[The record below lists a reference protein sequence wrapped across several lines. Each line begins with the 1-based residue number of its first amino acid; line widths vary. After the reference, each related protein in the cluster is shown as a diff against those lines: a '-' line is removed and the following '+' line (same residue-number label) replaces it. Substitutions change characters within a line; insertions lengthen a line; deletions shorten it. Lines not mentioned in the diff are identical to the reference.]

1 MVCSIQKLLHPNFL
15 RYYPYLKYRFSN
27 MEELITFLKMV
38 KLKEGKLKHAF
49 KQKEEGVKNKYLA
62 NMIGVEIRRFQQL
75 YAAYKMTG
83 DMPKLKKERRPK
95 SELTEEDKLLI
106 GKALRESRLNGAVKI
121 RLYIDKY
128 YHKKL
133 PYGKI
138 HKYLLSSGISKL
150 DKKKQKQRKYCKY
163 QREHS
168 FSLGHMD
175 WHESKVIEGKWVC
188 AWEDDASRKILAGGE
203 FSNATTE
210 NSKKIVRE
218 VKKIAFAEY
227 SATPRELNTDK
238 GSQFYANKKNDK
250 DEKSISEFEKF
261 LEKEGI
267 KHIPSRR
274 NHPQTNG
281 KEERWFRTY
290 NEKRH
295 EFKRFRQFMDWYNN
309 TIHLG
314 LNRKEGV
321 TPNEAIVNKLPP
333 ESLLGL
339 FLKWVDKK

>member
-1 MVCSIQKLLHPNFL
+1 
-15 RYYPYLKYRFSN
+15 
-27 MEELITFLKMV
+27 MV
-38 KLKEGKLKHAF
+38 KLKEGRLKYAF

-62 NMIGVEIRRFQQL
+62 KLVGVETRRFQQL
-75 YAAYKMTG
+75 YAEYKMTG
-83 DMPKLKKERRPK
+83 EIPKLKKDRRPK
-95 SELTEEDKLLI
+95 TELTEEDKKLI
-106 GKALRESRLNGAVKI
+106 CRTVKESRLNSAVKI
-121 RLYIDKY
+121 KLYIKKY
-128 YHKKL
+128 CNREL

-138 HKYLLSSGISKL
+138 HKYLLYQGLSKP
-150 DKKKQKQRKYCKY
+150 DKRKQKQRKYSKY
-163 QREHS
+163 QRDHS

-175 WHESKVIEGKWVC
+175 WHESKVIPGKWVC

-210 NSKKIVRE
+210 NSRKIVKE
-218 VKKIAFAEY
+218 VKKTAFEQY
-227 SATPRELNTDK
+227 SAIPRELNTDK

-250 DEKSISEFEKF
+250 GERGAAEFEKF

-290 NEKRH
+290 NEKRG
-295 EFKRFRQFMDWYNN
+295 EFKNFKQFMDWYND

-339 FLKWVDKK
+339 FFRWIDKK

>member
-1 MVCSIQKLLHPNFL
+1 
-15 RYYPYLKYRFSN
+15 
-27 MEELITFLKMV
+27 
-38 KLKEGKLKHAF
+38 
-49 KQKEEGVKNKYLA
+49 
-62 NMIGVEIRRFQQL
+62 MICVEIRRFQQL

-106 GKALRESRLNGAVKI
+106 GKALRERRLNGAVKI

-188 AWEDDASRKILAGGE
+188 AWEDDASRKQME
-203 FSNATTE
+203 
-210 NSKKIVRE
+210 KKKDGSGLIM
-218 VKKIAFAEY
+218 KKGMNLRDSGNLWIG
-227 SATPRELNTDK
+227 TIT
-238 GSQFYANKKNDK
+238 Q
-250 DEKSISEFEKF
+250 SI
-261 LEKEGI
+261 
-267 KHIPSRR
+267 
-274 NHPQTNG
+274 
-281 KEERWFRTY
+281 
-290 NEKRH
+290 
-295 EFKRFRQFMDWYNN
+295 
-309 TIHLG
+309 
-314 LNRKEGV
+314 
-321 TPNEAIVNKLPP
+321 
-333 ESLLGL
+333 
-339 FLKWVDKK
+339 